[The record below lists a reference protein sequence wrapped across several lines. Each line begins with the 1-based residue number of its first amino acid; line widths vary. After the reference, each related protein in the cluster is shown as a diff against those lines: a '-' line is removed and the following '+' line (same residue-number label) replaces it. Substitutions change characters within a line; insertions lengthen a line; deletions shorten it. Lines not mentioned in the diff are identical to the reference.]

1 MTALISYLEKIN
13 WEYIKMD
20 ELVFKHYFDDDYDP
34 EYINGAFGG
43 VLPTGEIVVHFYMD
57 RLPVP
62 NETKTTFT
70 NDGTIKEDNITTDPK
85 EFKFRRVIK
94 NGIIMSKDTAKSIC
108 EWLNTMVDDMEDSLD
123 E

>member
-1 MTALISYLEKIN
+1 
-13 WEYIKMD
+13 MD

-108 EWLNTMVDDMEDSLD
+108 EWLNTMVDDMEDSLV

>member
-1 MTALISYLEKIN
+1 
-13 WEYIKMD
+13 MD

-43 VLPTGEIVVHFYMD
+43 VLPTGELVVHFYMD

-62 NETKTTFT
+62 NETKTIFS
-70 NDGTIKEDNITTDPK
+70 DEGDIEDIITTDPK

-94 NGIIMSKDTAKSIC
+94 NGIIMSKDTAKSIS
-108 EWLNTMVDDMEDSLD
+108 EWLSSMLDDMEDASD